1 MALLKTS
8 LDDQVGVGG
17 FVKRADRAKP
27 GQDADPQIFRISFI
41 YFTIFA
47 GVEHHILVVE
57 ILIDPLSDLTGRG

>member
-1 MALLKTS
+1 L
-8 LDDQVGVGG
+8 DQVGVGG